1 MLKNTEELIISK
13 YGITKDAFN
22 MFRRA
27 LEEVSYDLS
36 RYDEIKEYNQL
47 KVLAAFQEERISDS
61 HFTNSTGYAYDDMGR
76 EGLDRVYARVFNT
89 EAAIVRPHFVNG
101 THAIGTALFGN
112 LRPEDTLLAI
122 SGRPYDTLHGVIGL
136 NGSKGTGSLKDYGI
150 KYDEVDL
157 IDDEHLDF
165 ENIEKKIKSN
175 DSIKMVHIQ
184 RSTGYSTRKAL
195 QLTEIKKA
203 IDLVKSLNSSII
215 VFVDNCYGEFVDIYE
230 PTDFGADLMAGSLIK
245 NIGGGI
251 SPTGGYIVGK
261 KEYVENAAYRL
272 TVPGIGGECGA
283 MLDTMRTLFQGFF
296 LAPNVTIEA
305 LKGAHLLSKVM
316 ELSGFSCKPSSRE
329 KRSDIVQTITF
340 GDKDILIEFIRG
352 IQEAAPIDSYV
363 TCIPTPMPGYEDEVI
378 MAAGAFI
385 QGSSIELSAD
395 APIRE
400 PYIAYIQGGLT
411 FDHAKIGALIAL
423 NKVINAKK

>member
-1 MLKNTEELIISK
+1 MLKETEKFIIEK
-13 YGITKDAFN
+13 YGIQENAFKIYEK
-22 MFRRA
+22 A
-27 LEEVSYDLS
+27 LNEVKEDFL
-36 RYDEIKEYNQL
+36 RYDEIREFNQL
-47 KVLAAFQEERISDS
+47 KVLSAFQEERISDS

-76 EGLDRVYARVFNT
+76 DGLDRVYARVFNT
-89 EAAIVRPHFVNG
+89 ESALVRPHFVNG

-112 LRPEDTLLAI
+112 LRPGDTLLAI
-122 SGRPYDTLHGVIGL
+122 SGKPYDTLHGVIGI
-136 NGSKGTGSLKDYGI
+136 NDIKGMGSLMEYGV
-150 KYDEVDL
+150 KYDEIDL
-157 IDDEHLDF
+157 IDDEFMDL
-165 ENIEKKIKSN
+165 EKISTILKNNST
-175 DSIKMVHIQ
+175 IKMVHIQ

-195 QLTEIKKA
+195 SLEQIKEA
-203 IDLVKSLNSSII
+203 IDLVKSINDKII
-215 VFVDNCYGEFVDIYE
+215 VFVDNCYGEFVDIKE

-261 KEYVENAAYRL
+261 KEYVDNSAYRL

-283 MLDTMRTLFQGFF
+283 MLDTMRILYQGFF
-296 LAPNVTIEA
+296 LAPQVTIEA
-305 LKGAHLLSKVM
+305 LKGAHLLSRVM
-316 ELSGFSCKPSSRE
+316 EIAGFDTKPSSTE

-340 GDKDILIEFIRG
+340 RDKDKLISFIRG
-352 IQEAAPIDSYV
+352 IQESAPIDSFV

-400 PYIAYIQGGLT
+400 PYIAYIQGGLN
-411 FDHAKIGALIAL
+411 FDHAKIGTLISL
-423 NKVINAKK
+423 NKVLNNN